1 MTELGTLLRFSAV
14 GLITAGFYFGLLALA
29 VELKLAGPVLASVMC
44 YIGAVL
50 LNYQLHYSWTFA
62 PGEDAEA
69 APHGQAFS
77 RYLVMVCC
85 GFLLNAALMYL
96 LVHGLGWHYLL
107 AQFVALAAVVTWNFV
122 VSHLWVFR
130 A

>member
-1 MTELGTLLRFSAV
+1 MTDLATLLRFSAV
-14 GLITAGFYFGLLALA
+14 GLITAAFYFGLLALV
-29 VELKLAGPVLASVMC
+29 VELELASPVLASVLC

-62 PGEDAEA
+62 PGEGAQG
-69 APHGQAFS
+69 APHGKAFT
-77 RYLVMVCC
+77 RYLLMVSC
-85 GFLLNAALMYL
+85 GLVLNAALMYL
-96 LVHGLGWHYLL
+96 MVHGFSWHYLL
-107 AQFVALAAVVTWNFV
+107 AQFAALVAVVTWNFV